1 MTLRRVLLIAGI
13 LLILFLAMYSWNR
26 RTRVLDDLA
35 SNVGLEVSAAVL
47 SPLRA
52 VQDVVTDFWTRYF
65 DLVDVREENLRL
77 KSRLEELESDMLAA
91 GEDRAELKRLRQ
103 LVQFPVD
110 VRWRPLAARVL
121 AGKLGPNGVLD
132 SITISRG
139 YVTGARPGTPLVT
152 NMGLVGRVLRSSAHA
167 STVLLLTDPGSKV
180 AVFGQESRAAGILKG
195 TGTGGN
201 LEVDFVQRDAGMK
214 NGEVLVTSGLDNK
227 YPKGLPAGRVV
238 SVAPSDYTQF
248 MAVEAKPLVDLRHL
262 EEVLLL
268 EKSGVELP
276 PEAPEGPKPEFVGPP
291 LPPQMAKHRQALADK
306 NPALRNAAQA
316 NAQPAAAQKTANS
329 QNAAPPAYSGQN
341 LNIAPQATP
350 PQKAQTPATG
360 VQEGIAEQTPPANGA
375 ALPAPR
381 PAQRRPGAHKPA
393 PRYRIITP

>member
-1 MTLRRVLLIAGI
+1 MTLRRVLLFAGI

-35 SNVGLEVSAAVL
+35 SNVGLEISAAIL
-47 SPLRA
+47 SPLRYA
-52 VQDVVTDFWTRYF
+52 QDVVSDFWTRYF

-77 KSRLEELESDMLAA
+77 KNRLEELESDMLAA

-110 VRWRPLAARVL
+110 VRWRPMAARVL

-180 AVFGQESRAAGILKG
+180 AVFGQESRASGILKG
-195 TGTGGN
+195 KGTDGK

-291 LPPQMAKHRQALADK
+291 LPPQMAKQRQSLANKNISRQDAVSTDSRPASAQNNASGQQGAPAN
-306 NPALRNAAQA
+306 NPAPNSNTAAHA
-316 NAQPAAAQKTANS
+316 ASPEKAQPPSIGGQAGAVEQNSQGNGTAN
-329 QNAAPPAYSGQN
+329 
-341 LNIAPQATP
+341 
-350 PQKAQTPATG
+350 
-360 VQEGIAEQTPPANGA
+360 
-375 ALPAPR
+375 PAPG
-381 PAQRRPGAHKPA
+381 PAKRRPNAEKSA